1 MQEVESMHAAF
12 LIFGLTQVA
21 QSCFFVCILSIVFYS
36 VHLYFRITIF
46 VFNNIII
53 LLFRE
58 FVYIKW

>member
-36 VHLYFRITIF
+36 SPLHSIPVAIYT
-46 VFNNIII
+46 
-53 LLFRE
+53 LLRTDVPFTSA
-58 FVYIKW
+58 FSV